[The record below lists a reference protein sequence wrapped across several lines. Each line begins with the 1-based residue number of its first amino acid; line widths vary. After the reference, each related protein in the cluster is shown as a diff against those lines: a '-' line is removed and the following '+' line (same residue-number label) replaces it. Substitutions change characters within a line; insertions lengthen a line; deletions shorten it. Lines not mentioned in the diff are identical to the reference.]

1 LDEEQDL
8 EEDFEPLLDFE
19 PLFDLDFEP
28 LLDFE
33 PDFERE
39 QDLDLEGSSGWQGS
53 HESQGS
59 HAGGVGGS
67 HGGGV
72 GGSHGSHGSHGGGA
86 GGSQTGRAGLQIG
99 NLILI
104 LILGPQL
111 SFGRGAQTGGFGGW
125 QTRQPASAD
134 FSVRTTIDG
143 AAMRAATPRP
153 RRRRALRRAR
163 GIFGVLTC
171 FSCG

>member
-1 LDEEQDL
+1 L
-8 EEDFEPLLDFE
+8 EPEPEPEPLLDFE
-19 PLFDLDFEP
+19 PLLDPEPEPLLDLDFEP

-33 PDFERE
+33 PDCERE
-39 QDLDLEGSSGWQGS
+39 QDLDLEGSSG
-53 HESQGS
+53 SQGLQE
-59 HAGGVGGS
+59 
-67 HGGGV
+67 
-72 GGSHGSHGSHGGGA
+72 SHGSHVGGGAHGGGA
-86 GGSQTGRAGLQIG
+86 GGLHTGRVGRQIG
-99 NLILI
+99 ILI
-104 LILGPQL
+104 LIFGPHL

-143 AAMRAATPRP
+143 AAMRAATPSP